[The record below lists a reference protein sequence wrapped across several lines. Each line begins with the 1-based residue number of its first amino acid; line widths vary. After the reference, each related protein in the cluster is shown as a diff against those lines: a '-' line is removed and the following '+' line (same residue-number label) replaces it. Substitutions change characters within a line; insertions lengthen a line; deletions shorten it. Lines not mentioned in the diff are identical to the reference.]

1 MAEKK
6 PPRPFRRRMKERRY
20 LRRIRNRV
28 YLETD
33 RSFLDSVTDR
43 IDGTVGLARELTGDE
58 RKRLIEL
65 VKEAGKNRGA
75 VRTGKLVILAV
86 IAVAVILFNV
96 LIKDSLAQRTAESAL
111 ESVFRAEATMT
122 GVVFR
127 PFAGELSFASLTVAD
142 RHRPM
147 SNLFELGRGRLS
159 LDTWLLLRGNV
170 VIRDLTVE
178 GLAFGTPR
186 RRSGALAEREEADA
200 GRTEPA
206 ASVFE
211 SAGDAFSLEALGLP
225 STLDASAFVNRYVG
239 LFRTPTQV
247 ESVVGAGLG
256 YVSETQRE
264 IALLTAEGVEIAVRI
279 QTFAETDFAAI
290 RSVDRALQLLEES
303 NALVGAA
310 TTYRAD
316 VRQFV
321 DETREGARGLID
333 DAAGIPASAADDA
346 RRLVAEIPQVRAEGR
361 DFLVGL
367 IEPHLRGYLGV
378 WYDRILL
385 GYGYF
390 ERLRDREHEPV
401 SPRATRVGRLV
412 DFGTRQHPAFVL
424 QAGFFSAT
432 AGRTRELVLQS
443 VSSDPDL
450 TGEPARLSYRD
461 EGRTL
466 LALGAIVDQRS
477 SADAVLSLSVTSSG
491 EPVSVARGLE
501 ALEINR
507 LDAVT
512 DLDLSFLLDSSRRV
526 SGAVALGADR
536 IALIGT
542 PDAGSIGELVRDVLA
557 GPSPLEASFS
567 YSVSPDGRIGFA
579 QGATN
584 LDERFAGA
592 VQQRIDATVA
602 AFRARVEDE
611 VEGFLEPYL
620 VLAGESVGEIID
632 VRESAEELLALARD
646 REAAAAA
653 LQRRAAG
660 VVDSIRATVEAEA
673 RDRLDAARA
682 EAEAAARE
690 QAERARAEA
699 EEAARREAERIRD
712 SIRLPGF

>member
-20 LRRIRNRV
+20 RHRIRNRI

-33 RSFLDSVTDR
+33 RSFLDSVTER
-43 IDGTVGLARELTGDE
+43 SGGTVGLARELTSDE
-58 RKRLIEL
+58 RRRLTKL
-65 VKEAGKNRGA
+65 VKEARKNRGA
-75 VRTGKLVILAV
+75 IRTGKLVILGTIVA
-86 IAVAVILFNV
+86 AVILFNV
-96 LIKDSLAQRTAESAL
+96 LIRDSLAQRAAESML
-111 ESVFRAEATMT
+111 ESLFRAKATMS

-147 SNLFELGRGRLS
+147 ANLFELGRGRLW
-159 LDTWLLLRGNV
+159 LDTSLLLRGNV

-186 RRSGALAEREEADA
+186 ERSGALAERAETD
-200 GRTEPA
+200 GDTSEPA
-206 ASVFE
+206 ASIFE

-225 STLDASAFVNRYVG
+225 STLDASAFVDRYVG
-239 LFRTPTQV
+239 LLRTPTQV
-247 ESVVGAGLG
+247 ESVVDAGLG
-256 YVSETQRE
+256 YVNETERE
-264 IALLTAEGVEIAVRI
+264 VGLLTAEGVDIAVRI
-279 QTFAETDFAAI
+279 ATFAETDFAAV

-303 NALVGAA
+303 NALVRAA
-310 TTYRAD
+310 TTYRVD

-321 DETREGARGLID
+321 DETREGARALVD
-333 DAAGIPASAADDA
+333 DAAAIPASASDDA
-346 RRLVAEIPQVRAEGR
+346 RRLVAEIPQIRAEGR

-367 IEPHLRGYLGV
+367 IEPHLREYLGV

-390 ERLRDREHEPV
+390 ERLRDREREPV

-412 DFGTRQHPAFVL
+412 TFGTPQHPRFVL
-424 QAGFFSAT
+424 QQGFFSAT

-450 TGEPARLSYRD
+450 TGEPVRLSYRD
-461 EGRTL
+461 EGQTL
-466 LALGAIVDQRS
+466 LSLGAIVDQRS
-477 SADAVLSLSVTSSG
+477 NADAVLSLSVTSSG
-491 EPVSVARGLE
+491 EPVSVARGLQ
-501 ALEINR
+501 ALEISR

-512 DLDLSFLLDSSRRV
+512 DVDLSFLLDASRRV
-526 SGAVALGADR
+526 SGTVALEADG
-536 IALIGT
+536 IALTGT
-542 PDAGSIGELVRDVLA
+542 PAAGSIGELVRDVLT
-557 GPSPLEASFS
+557 GPLPLEASFS
-567 YSVSPDGRIGFA
+567 YAVSPDGRIGLT

-592 VQQRIDATVA
+592 VQERIDATVA

-620 VLAGESVGEIID
+620 VLAGQSVGEIID
-632 VRESAEELLALARD
+632 AREAAEELLALARD
-646 REAAAAA
+646 REAAATA
-653 LQRRAAG
+653 LQQRAAR
-660 VVDSIRATVEAEA
+660 VVDSIRADVEAEA
-673 RDRLDAARA
+673 RERLDAARA